1 MRLIALF
8 LLLLPGFAFAQEA
21 ASPRP
26 SPIQI
31 VTARYKE
38 TYLKITYSQPQ
49 KKGRQV
55 FGNLVPYD
63 QIWRTGANE
72 ATEITITKDIL
83 INQQP
88 LKAGTYSLFTIPS
101 KDKWT
106 IIINSDVGMWGSYN
120 YNSKKDVLRFEVP
133 IASIGATVFEF
144 FTISIDSKNDKA
156 TISLSWDTTQ
166 VSFPVQFNEPK

>member
-1 MRLIALF
+1 MRIASLL
-8 LLLLPGFAFAQEA
+8 LLLLPSFAAAQELIA
-21 ASPRP
+21 QRP

-31 VTARYKE
+31 VSARYKE
-38 TYLKITYSQPQ
+38 TYLKITYGQPQ
-49 KKGRQV
+49 KQGRQV
-55 FGNLVPYD
+55 FGQLVPYD

-72 ATEITITKDIL
+72 GTEITITRDIL

-88 LKAGTYSLFTIPS
+88 IKAGTYTLFTIPG
-101 KDKWT
+101 KENWI
-106 IIINSDVGMWGSYN
+106 IIINSDVGLWGSYN

-133 IASIGATVFEF
+133 SQSTGTTVFES

-156 TISLSWDTTQ
+156 TISLAWDTTQ

>member
-8 LLLLPGFAFAQEA
+8 LLLLPGFAFTQEA

-38 TYLKITYSQPQ
+38 TYLKITFSQPQ

-55 FGNLVPYD
+55 FGKLVPYD

-106 IIINSDVGMWGSYN
+106 III
-120 YNSKKDVLRFEVP
+120 
-133 IASIGATVFEF
+133 I
-144 FTISIDSKNDKA
+144 
-156 TISLSWDTTQ
+156 Q
-166 VSFPVQFNEPK
+166 

>member
-38 TYLKITYSQPQ
+38 TYLKITYSQPK

-55 FGNLVPYD
+55 FGKLVPYD

-133 IASIGATVFEF
+133 STSTGAMVFES
-144 FTISIDSKNDKA
+144 FTLTIDSKNDKA
-156 TISLSWDTTQ
+156 TISLAWDTTQ

>member
-1 MRLIALF
+1 MRLVGFF
-8 LLLLPGFAFAQEA
+8 LLLLPCFALAQDV
-21 ASPRP
+21 ASTRP
-26 SPIQI
+26 SPVQI
-31 VTARYKE
+31 ITARYKE
-38 TYLKITYSQPQ
+38 TYLKITYGQPQ

-55 FGNLVPYD
+55 FGKLVPFD

-101 KDKWT
+101 KEKWI

-133 IASIGATVFEF
+133 VTSTGTTVFESF
-144 FTISIDSKNDKA
+144 IISIDSKNDKA
-156 TISLSWDTTQ
+156 TISLAWDTTQ

>member
-1 MRLIALF
+1 MRLIGF
-8 LLLLPGFAFAQEA
+8 LILLIPGFALAQDA
-21 ASPRP
+21 ASTRP
-26 SPIQI
+26 SSVQI

-38 TYLKITYSQPQ
+38 TYLKITYGQPQ

-55 FGNLVPYD
+55 FGKLVPYD

-72 ATEITITKDIL
+72 ATEITLTKDIL

-101 KDKWT
+101 KDKWI

-120 YNSKKDVLRFEVP
+120 YNSKKDVLRFEV
-133 IASIGATVFEF
+133 SSTSTGATVFEP

-156 TISLSWDTTQ
+156 TISLAWDTTQ

>member
-55 FGNLVPYD
+55 FGKLVPYD

-133 IASIGATVFEF
+133 STSTGAMVFES
-144 FTISIDSKNDKA
+144 FTLKIDSKNDKA
-156 TISLSWDTTQ
+156 TISLAWDTTQ